1 MQTRV
6 PLKLTILCIVSIIL
20 FLCSNPG
27 SHAKEAP
34 ELPITWN
41 STGNDSLDSGLGDL
55 YVLIVGVA
63 KYKNPSISGLKLAAK
78 DAKDIASFF
87 SNHSQLFNTADVK
100 LLINESATKA
110 SVEKELYY
118 GLRKAGKD
126 DTIVLFFSGHGAEDP
141 YLPGKFF
148 FLTYD
153 SDPENLQATAVR
165 MSGLEFLKALDARR
179 VVLMADS
186 CHAGGF
192 SRMGVKSSKVALKK
206 FLVEF
211 SESSGKVI
219 ITSSRPDQVSLE
231 MPGIDNSVFT
241 HFLLQGLKGASDKDQ
256 DGIVTLDET
265 YHYVYGQT
273 VKQTKGVQHP
283 QLEGSLVGK
292 FPLAVRSDANINL
305 ASIKESL
312 AAEKEYKETGAT
324 LILKTSAPGIIAS
337 IAEKELGKSG
347 PDGLIIIENIPVD
360 KELEIRL
367 QGQGSKEKN
376 LQVKIPK
383 SHQGG
388 VYKHPQ
394 KVILRPADRSAP
406 SGPIAKRLIERPRLN
421 LSGLMDTNQSR
432 QNILN
437 DVIALECQGH
447 EKGNKWLR
455 ADPLNGTVS
464 LSRRK
469 GGPASGS
476 LWFIKR
482 FGNDIIGLQCLR
494 SSRRGGRWLDGKT
507 MQGEVGLAPHPDK
520 PYTGAKWKVMKLGPG
535 LVALECQGHGQGPKW
550 LDGITRS
557 GKVKLAPTT
566 KGKYTG
572 TKWRIH
578 VERPPRRILKALQKR
593 MESIGHH

>member
-1 MQTRV
+1 MQTPRAQ
-6 PLKLTILCIVSIIL
+6 KLAALWLIPMILV
-20 FLCSNPG
+20 LCSNPAARAG
-27 SHAKEAP
+27 DGP
-34 ELPITWN
+34 EPPITWN
-41 STGNDSLDSGLGDL
+41 SGESVSKDSRLGNLH
-55 YVLIVGVA
+55 VLIVGVA
-63 KYKNPSISGLKLAAK
+63 KYKNPSIPALKLAAK
-78 DAKDIASFF
+78 DAKDIAAFF
-87 SNHSQLFNTADVK
+87 SNHSQLFNSANVK
-100 LLINESATKA
+100 LLINEEATKA

-165 MSGLEFLKALDARR
+165 MSGLEFIKALDAKR

-192 SRMGVKSSKVALKK
+192 SRMGIKSSKVALKK

-241 HFLLQGLKGASDKDQ
+241 HFLLKGLKGASDKDR

-292 FPLAVRSDANINL
+292 FPLAVKSDAKINL
-305 ASIKESL
+305 AAIKESL
-312 AAEKEYKETGAT
+312 GDPKESKKTEST

-337 IAEKELGKSG
+337 IAEKELGESG
-347 PDGLIIIENIPVD
+347 PDGLIIMENIPVD
-360 KELEIRL
+360 KELKIKL
-367 QGQGSKEKN
+367 QAQGLEEKTLKINIPQSRQGS
-376 LQVKIPK
+376 
-383 SHQGG
+383 
-388 VYKHPQ
+388 VYKHPE
-394 KVILRPADRSAP
+394 KITLKPLDGNRPTRT
-406 SGPIAKRLIERPRLN
+406 IAKRLLERPKLN
-421 LSGLMDTNQSR
+421 LSRLRNRDESR
-432 QNILN
+432 PVILN
-437 DVIALECQGH
+437 DVIALECLGH

-482 FGNDIIGLQCLR
+482 FGHDIIGLQCLR
-494 SSRRGGRWLDGKT
+494 RSRRGESWLDGKT
-507 MQGEVGLAPHPDK
+507 AQGMVGLAPHPNR
-520 PYTGAKWKVMKLGPG
+520 PYTGAKWKVKKLGAG
-535 LVALECQGHGQGPKW
+535 MVALESQGHEQGPKW
-550 LDGITRS
+550 LDGITGTGR
-557 GKVKLAPTT
+557 VKLAPTI

-578 VERPPRRILKALQKR
+578 IERPPRPIIKALQKR
-593 MESIGHH
+593 MERIGQH